1 MALLIFPPDDLAPP
15 LAALLDP
22 ELRKS
27 VANRVNEAI
36 LIDQGSRKE
45 ARIRK
50 LVRLRAW
57 AEDKVR
63 NAKKDIPD
71 HIPFVLEQDGES
83 TNGIHDVLMQ
93 DQNDDES
100 EAL

>member
-1 MALLIFPPDDLAPP
+1 MALLIFPSDDLAPP

-36 LIDQGSRKE
+36 LINQGSRRE

-50 LVRLRAW
+50 LIRLRAW
-57 AEDKVR
+57 AEQRARETKRDL
-63 NAKKDIPD
+63 PESLS
-71 HIPFVLEQDGES
+71 FGLELEGET
-83 TNGIHDVLMQ
+83 TNGAHDVVMQ
-93 DQNDDES
+93 DEHLEGS
-100 EAL
+100 EVL